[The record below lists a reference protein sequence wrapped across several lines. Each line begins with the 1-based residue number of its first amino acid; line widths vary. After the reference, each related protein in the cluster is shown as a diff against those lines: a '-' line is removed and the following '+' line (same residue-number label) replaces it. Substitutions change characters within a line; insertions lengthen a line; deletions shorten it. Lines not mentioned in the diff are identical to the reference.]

1 MKGLIIK
8 DLLCLKKQMM
18 TYIYIVL
25 GVVAVAI
32 MFVLSTKYGNL
43 ADVAKSIKESG
54 IDVRLVLKVIIMFF
68 MVLPVAC
75 MSNVSALFEHDKNA
89 SFYKVAASMPVP
101 VEKRVLS
108 RFLTIIAFAV
118 VGIGIDTVLAAVISG
133 ASDVIVFSKCVCTL
147 ISIASCILMYM
158 SAVNMLNFFGTAP
171 VYSTFIPIITA
182 VVAVI
187 AINLRSIVR
196 FLTSEDPV
204 MSSDSFRKLVEI
216 FENRCYIIVLIAAVF
231 LTACYFISVAA
242 AKRKRGAA

>member
-25 GVVAVAI
+25 GVIAI
-32 MFVLSTKYGNL
+32 AFMFVLSTKYGNL
-43 ADVAKSIKESG
+43 ANVAKSITESG
-54 IDVRLVLKVIIMFF
+54 IDVKLVLKTMIMFF

-75 MSNVSALFEHDKNA
+75 MSNVSDLFEYDKNA
-89 SFYKVAASMPVP
+89 SFYKVVASMPVSA
-101 VEKRVLS
+101 EKRVLS

-118 VGIGIDTVLAAVISG
+118 LGIGIDTVIAAVISG
-133 ASDVIVFSKCVCTL
+133 VSDIIVFSKCVSSL
-147 ISIASCILMYM
+147 ISIASCFLIYM
-158 SAVNMLNFFGTAP
+158 SAVNTLNFFGTAP

-182 VVAVI
+182 VIAVI
-187 AINLRSIVR
+187 AVNFRAIVR

-204 MSSDSFRKLVEI
+204 MNSSSFRKLVET
-216 FENRCYIIVLIAAVF
+216 FENRCYIVVLISAVF

-242 AKRKRGAA
+242 VKRKRGAA